1 MKNENKWS
9 MIYVLYLIS
18 TVSLIVLDVNCEYD
32 NRMFCMKY
40 RVKHIKYIKS
50 CDKMDLSFHEIV
62 YDYNQLCVCVF
73 IPPPRYT

>member
-1 MKNENKWS
+1 MKNENKRS

-40 RVKHIKYIKS
+40 RVKHKITLNHGIKWTFPF
-50 CDKMDLSFHEIV
+50 M
-62 YDYNQLCVCVF
+62 
-73 IPPPRYT
+73 R